1 MNVNNMLNNLRY
13 RFARFMQGRYGMDR
27 LNMFLSRVFFVLI
40 IVNLF
45 LRSRAVNTLIWILIF
60 LLYFRMFSRNI
71 SRRYQENQK
80 FIAFT
85 EKLGKG
91 RTGRGGFNRGPGASS
106 KGFFERFAGPQGT
119 IDFAGLF
126 GSIRQWFE
134 SVRYDIS
141 HFQENRKK
149 NEGFHIYRCPRC
161 GQKIRIPKGKG
172 HIMVSCPKCR
182 FEFHKK
188 S

>member
-1 MNVNNMLNNLRY
+1 MNVNNILNNLRY
-13 RFARFMQGRYGMDR
+13 RLARFMQGRYGMDR

-106 KGFFERFAGPQGT
+106 KGFFERFARPQGT
-119 IDFAGLF
+119 IEFAGNF
-126 GSIRQWFE
+126 GRIRQWFE

-141 HFQENRKK
+141 HFQENHKK